1 MSSYAEEKAKTA
13 SRKSLFRW
21 IAIVGFLAIA
31 VAASSA
37 WAIWGAG
44 SAEERYEFKGKV
56 VSIEREKKS
65 ATIDHEE
72 IKGYMDAM
80 TMSFPVRNEHEL
92 DVLHS
97 GDTIK
102 GILVID
108 GDRYWIEKLVIVQKG
123 K

>member
-1 MSSYAEEKAKTA
+1 LSSYAEENAKT
-13 SRKSLFRW
+13 SSSKSLFRW
-21 IAIVGFLAIA
+21 VAIA
-31 VAASSA
+31 LLIAAAIAASSA

-44 SAEERYEFKGKV
+44 SKGERYEFKGKV
-56 VSIEREKKS
+56 ILIEREKKRV
-65 ATIDHEE
+65 TIDHEE

-80 TMSFPVRNEHEL
+80 TMPFPVRDEQEL
-92 DVLHS
+92 DGIES
-97 GDTIK
+97 DDTIK